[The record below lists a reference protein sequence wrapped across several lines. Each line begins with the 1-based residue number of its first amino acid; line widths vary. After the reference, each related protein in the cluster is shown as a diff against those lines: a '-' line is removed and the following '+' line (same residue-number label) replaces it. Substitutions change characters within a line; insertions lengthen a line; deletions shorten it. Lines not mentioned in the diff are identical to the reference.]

1 MAAPRD
7 RLTWK
12 ALGAMARKTRSGST
26 VPRRMNGGKRREADD
41 DTGVMTGNGRV
52 AIVRQLSH
60 LTDTQVNGT

>member
-12 ALGAMARKTRSGST
+12 ALGATARKTRSGST
-26 VPRRMNGGKRREADD
+26 VSRRMNGGKRRKADD
-41 DTGVMTGNGRV
+41 DTGVMTGNRRV
-52 AIVRQLSH
+52 AIVRRDWV